1 MSLIELNWGQKIE
14 IGALPDGDD
23 LKLSQNTQQPERQKN
38 RLGLVVAPLN
48 SQQQRS
54 YGDGVLVQR
63 VDNGSAAAMAGI
75 VKGDIVTI
83 IYGEKTSTVD
93 DFNRIVKA
101 LPTGRSVPMQIIRR
115 GAAMFIPLRLADK

>member
-1 MSLIELNWGQKIE
+1 M
-14 IGALPDGDD
+14 
-23 LKLSQNTQQPERQKN
+23 
-38 RLGLVVAPLN
+38 
-48 SQQQRS
+48 
-54 YGDGVLVQR
+54 VQR